1 MHIAIV
7 DDMPAESS
15 KLTEIL
21 HHIAEEN
28 CIIFDIVSFESGEAF
43 LAVSE
48 ENSFDIV
55 FMDIYMNGITG
66 IETAKELRKT
76 DKHCLL
82 IFLTTSTEHMPD
94 AFSCHA
100 FEYIQKPINSERVM
114 QVMTDVMNILP
125 SETKYIEFNSSRQT
139 IRILYSDFVMAVA
152 YGHYLHI
159 TDIRGDVYKTRQTLS
174 EFMEPLNHDR
184 RFLQINKG
192 ILVNMEHIASIE
204 DAVCT
209 LENGQAFPIK
219 VRDTIKIKE
228 IWCQYGFEQI
238 RTDQKQRVNK

>member
-1 MHIAIV
+1 MRIAIV
-7 DDMPAESS
+7 DDLPAESS

-21 HHIAEEN
+21 HNIAEEN
-28 CIIFDIVSFESGEAF
+28 CITFDIVSFESGEAF
-43 LAVSE
+43 LAVFE
-48 ENSFDIV
+48 ENSFDII

-100 FEYIQKPINSERVM
+100 FEYIQKPINGERVM
-114 QVMTDVMNILP
+114 QVMMDVMSILP
-125 SETKYIEFNSSRQT
+125 SETQYIEFNSNRQT

-159 TDIRGDVYKTRQTLS
+159 TDIRGDVYKTRQMLS
-174 EFMEPLNHDR
+174 EFMEPLNTDR

-204 DAVCT
+204 DNICI
-209 LENGQAFPIK
+209 LENGQVLPIK
-219 VRDTIKIKE
+219 IRDNVKIKE
-228 IWCQYGFEQI
+228 VWCQYGFEQL
-238 RTDQKQRVNK
+238 RTDQKRRG